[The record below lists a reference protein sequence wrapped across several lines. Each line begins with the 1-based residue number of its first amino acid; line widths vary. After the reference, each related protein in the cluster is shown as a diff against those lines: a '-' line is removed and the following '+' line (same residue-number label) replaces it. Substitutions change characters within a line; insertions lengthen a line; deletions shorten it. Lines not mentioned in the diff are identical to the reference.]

1 MQTMIELI
9 KQLVKFGFVGGIC
22 FVIDYGVMVLLTE
35 VAGMEYLLSCGISFT
50 VSVIANY
57 ILSMKFVFERKDN
70 MDRRVE
76 FIIFVIMSVI
86 GLGLTELLMWVFV
99 DKADIHYMISK
110 IVVTAIVMVYN
121 FVTRKIFLEKKKSS

>member
-1 MQTMIELI
+1 MIELI

>member
-1 MQTMIELI
+1 MIELI
-9 KQLVKFGFVGGIC
+9 KQLIKFGFVGGIC

-57 ILSMKFVFERKDN
+57 LLSMKFVFERKETL
-70 MDRRVE
+70 DRRVE

-121 FVTRKIFLEKKKSS
+121 FVTRKLFLEKKKSA

>member
-1 MQTMIELI
+1 MIDLI
-9 KQLVKFGFVGGIC
+9 KQLIKFGFVGGIC

-57 ILSMKFVFERKDN
+57 LLSMKFVFERKDTL
-70 MDRRVE
+70 DRRVE

-86 GLGLTELLMWVFV
+86 GLGLTELLMWIFV

-121 FVTRKIFLEKKKSS
+121 FVTRKLFLEKKKSA

>member
-1 MQTMIELI
+1 MIDLI
-9 KQLVKFGFVGGIC
+9 KQLIKFGFVGGIC

-57 ILSMKFVFERKDN
+57 LLSMKFVFERKDTL
-70 MDRRVE
+70 DRRVE

-121 FVTRKIFLEKKKSS
+121 FVTRKLFLEKKKSA

>member
-1 MQTMIELI
+1 MIELI
-9 KQLVKFGFVGGIC
+9 KQLIKFGFVGGIC

-57 ILSMKFVFERKDN
+57 LLSMKFVFERKDTL
-70 MDRRVE
+70 DRRVE

-99 DKADIHYMISK
+99 DKANIHYMISK

-121 FVTRKIFLEKKKSS
+121 FVTRKLFLEKKKSA

>member
-1 MQTMIELI
+1 MIELI
-9 KQLVKFGFVGGIC
+9 KQLIKFGFVGGIC

-35 VAGMEYLLSCGISFT
+35 VAGLEYLLSCGISFT

-57 ILSMKFVFERKDN
+57 LLSMKFVFERKDTL
-70 MDRRVE
+70 DRRIE
-76 FIIFVIMSVI
+76 FIIFVVMSVI

-99 DKADIHYMISK
+99 DKANIHYMISK

-121 FVTRKIFLEKKKSS
+121 FVTRKLFLEKKKSA

>member
-1 MQTMIELI
+1 MIDLI
-9 KQLVKFGFVGGIC
+9 KQLIKFGFVGGIC

-35 VAGMEYLLSCGISFT
+35 VAGLEYLLSCGISFT

-57 ILSMKFVFERKDN
+57 LLSMKFVFERKDTL
-70 MDRRVE
+70 DRRVE

-121 FVTRKIFLEKKKSS
+121 FVTRKLFLEKKKSA

>member
-1 MQTMIELI
+1 MIDLI
-9 KQLVKFGFVGGIC
+9 KQLIKFGFVGGIC

-35 VAGMEYLLSCGISFT
+35 VAGLEYLLSCGISFT

-57 ILSMKFVFERKDN
+57 LLSMKFVFERKDTL
-70 MDRRVE
+70 DRRIE

-121 FVTRKIFLEKKKSS
+121 FVTRKLFLEKKKSA

>member
-1 MQTMIELI
+1 MIDLI
-9 KQLVKFGFVGGIC
+9 KQLIKFGFVGGIC

-50 VSVIANY
+50 VSVVANY
-57 ILSMKFVFERKDN
+57 LLSMKFVFERKDTL
-70 MDRRVE
+70 DRRVE

-121 FVTRKIFLEKKKSS
+121 FVTRKLFLEKKKSA